1 MTMFMEDTDEM
12 IGMESSSS
20 YQQSA
25 LPNYPP
31 PSYQQ
36 ATFSGPTLPQLPPSY
51 QSNLQTPNMQNQP
64 NFEQQNQNVT
74 FASNVQNSNAAFA
87 MFNSTPAPAAFPI
100 STNPVS
106 NPVNLLSTEVPS
118 NSVNDANANTN
129 ADSKLTMIKSFS
141 NESGMNEEW
150 AKK

>member
-12 IGMESSSS
+12 LGMESSSS

-36 ATFSGPTLPQLPPSY
+36 ATFSAPTIPQQPPSY
-51 QSNLQTPNMQNQP
+51 QSDLQTPNIQNQP
-64 NFEQQNQNVT
+64 TFQQQNQNLT
-74 FASNVQNSNAAFA
+74 YASNVQNSNASFS
-87 MFNSTPAPAAFPI
+87 MFNSTPAPATFPI
-100 STNPVS
+100 NPNPVS
-106 NPVNLLSTEVPS
+106 NPVNHLSTEVSS
-118 NSVNDANANTN
+118 NSVNDANAN
-129 ADSKLTMIKSFS
+129 ADSKLTMVKKFS
-141 NESGMNEEW
+141 NDSGMNEEW

>member
-12 IGMESSSS
+12 LGMESSSS

-36 ATFSGPTLPQLPPSY
+36 ATFSAPTIPQHPPSY
-51 QSNLQTPNMQNQP
+51 QSDLQTSNVQNQP
-64 NFEQQNQNVT
+64 TFQQQSQNVNL
-74 FASNVQNSNAAFA
+74 ASNVQNSNAAFS
-87 MFNSTPAPAAFPI
+87 MFNSTPATTAFSINP
-100 STNPVS
+100 NPVS
-106 NPVNLLSTEVPS
+106 NPVNLSTEVPS
-118 NSVNDANANTN
+118 NPVANDANANSDT
-129 ADSKLTMIKSFS
+129 KLTMVKSFS